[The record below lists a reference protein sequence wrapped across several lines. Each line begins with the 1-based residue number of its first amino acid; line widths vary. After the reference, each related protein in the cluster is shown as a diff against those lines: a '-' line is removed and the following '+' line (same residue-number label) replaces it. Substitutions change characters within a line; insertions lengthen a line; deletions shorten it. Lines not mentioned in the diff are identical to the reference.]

1 MDFSQSFSLGENT
14 LNRLEKDAYDW
25 NVRSVD
31 KKSNNKEFLTPPKKP
46 TRREGNPKICKNVID
61 RSVSKTPDVCIQ
73 QPLEVINES
82 PTEKSDIFGQSIVE
96 RLKNATS
103 TKKSNRKHLR
113 RSKSDP
119 VSKSAP
125 TNTSSGESLYQNIG
139 LSEDFGS
146 MFDSTMEWNDMD
158 KNEPKS
164 KSNLMDK
171 FEDDGFNFMDILT
184 QPIQRKLDDT
194 NSSKETGI
202 IELSD
207 SSGTEN
213 INVSEIER
221 LMKTVGPDHEDQHS
235 FNIFSPEIDKQS
247 QLRSIATQKCQ
258 TNGQIVKSH
267 WEDSA
272 FFNEFS
278 ESQLDVVIDKHDPI
292 EEILIDADCSI
303 SAQTMTSF
311 VENEMKSCFLELTNE
326 ISKLDDSIGCPSQS
340 TQNLHASSIQN
351 RIKSNESRIISIG
364 ATKSQKTISNG
375 SMKSCQLD
383 IENLSGWGCTSAIIR
398 EYKNRSI
405 HKMFEWQVE
414 CLSNPKVCES

>member
-14 LNRLEKDAYDW
+14 LNQLDVYDQ
-25 NVRSVD
+25 NARSVD
-31 KKSNNKEFLTPPKKP
+31 KKSNGKEFISPPRKP
-46 TRREGNPKICKNVID
+46 AQRERNVTIYKNVINS
-61 RSVSKTPDVCIQ
+61 SVTKTPDVHIQ

-82 PTEKSDIFGQSIVE
+82 PTDKSEICGQSIVE

-103 TKKSNRKHLR
+103 TKKSNRKHFR

-119 VSKSAP
+119 VSKNGS
-125 TNTSSGESLYQNIG
+125 TDTSSDETLYRHIG

-146 MFDSTMEWNDMD
+146 MFDSTMEWNDVE

-171 FEDDGFNFMDILT
+171 FEDDGFNFMDIET

-202 IELSD
+202 IELND

-213 INVSEIER
+213 VNVSDIER
-221 LMKTVGPDHEDQHS
+221 LMKTIDSDHDDQHS
-235 FNIFSPEIDKQS
+235 FNIFSPEIDKRCQRQYS
-247 QLRSIATQKCQ
+247 ETQKHQ
-258 TNGQIVKSH
+258 TEEQGAKSH

-272 FFNEFS
+272 FFNEFLG
-278 ESQLDVVIDKHDPI
+278 SQSVAVIDKHDPI
-292 EEILIDADCSI
+292 EEVLIDADCSI
-303 SAQTMTSF
+303 PAQNMTSF

-326 ISKLDDSIGCPSQS
+326 ISKLDESIGHPSQS
-340 TQNLHASSIQN
+340 TQNLHATNSIQN
-351 RIKSNESRIISIG
+351 RVKSNESRIISME
-364 ATKSQKTISNG
+364 ATKSPEMNSNG
-375 SMKSCQLD
+375 SIKRCKLD
-383 IENLSGWGCTSAIIR
+383 IENLSEWGCTSAIIR
-398 EYKNRSI
+398 EYKNRKI

-414 CLSNPKVCES
+414 CLSNPKVCSC

>member
-14 LNRLEKDAYDW
+14 LNQLDAYDR
-25 NVRSVD
+25 NARSVG
-31 KKSNNKEFLTPPKKP
+31 KKSSEKEFLSPLKKP
-46 TRREGNPKICKNVID
+46 TCREGNATICKNVVNS
-61 RSVSKTPDVCIQ
+61 SVTKTPDVQIQ

-82 PTEKSDIFGQSIVE
+82 PTDKSEIFGQSIVE

-103 TKKSNRKHLR
+103 TKKSNRKHFR

-119 VSKSAP
+119 VSNGPS
-125 TNTSSGESLYQNIG
+125 TDTSSGDLLYRHIG

-146 MFDSTMEWNDMD
+146 MFDSTMEWNDVK

-171 FEDDGFNFMDILT
+171 FEDDGFNFMDIET

-202 IELSD
+202 VELSD

-221 LMKTVGPDHEDQHS
+221 LVKTVDFDHDNQHS
-235 FNIFSPEIDKQS
+235 FNIFSPEMNKQS
-247 QLRSIATQKCQ
+247 QRQNSATQKSQ
-258 TNGQIVKSH
+258 TEGQSVTNH

-272 FFNEFS
+272 FFNDFL
-278 ESQLDVVIDKHDPI
+278 ESQSAVVIDKHDPND
-292 EEILIDADCSI
+292 EVLIDADCSV
-303 SAQTMTSF
+303 SAQNISSF
-311 VENEMKSCFLELTNE
+311 VENEMKSCFLELTNV
-326 ISKLDDSIGCPSQS
+326 ISKLDDSIGHPSQS
-340 TQNLHASSIQN
+340 TQNLHDNSSIQN
-351 RIKSNESRIISIG
+351 RIKSNESRLMSSG
-364 ATKSQKTISNG
+364 ATQSQETSSNG
-375 SMKSCQLD
+375 LMKRCRLD
-383 IENLSGWGCTSAIIR
+383 IENLSEWGCTGAIIR

-414 CLSNPKVCES
+414 CLSNPKVC